1 MYQGIANKTIWVS
14 VRSPRL
20 FDILNG
26 TWTKKYRL
34 LSERQYKHT
43 MNQANT
49 FYSRPVIALMTDFG
63 IGDGDVGVMK
73 AVIAGITPDAHIID
87 ITHNVAP
94 QNVSSGAWILA
105 AGYRYFPNK
114 TVFICVVDP
123 GVGST
128 RGALAL
134 HAGDWYFVGP
144 DNGLFSYIMSEQP
157 IHAAILL
164 TNSSYHLPTVS
175 STFHGRDIFAPV
187 GAYLARGLTDIFY
200 ELGPSVDPALLRRL
214 EVGGVVR
221 DGTTI
226 NAYIVHV
233 DNFGNL
239 ITSIPLTFVPELYT
253 VSHVQI
259 VFKDSGIT
267 VEKLR
272 QYFAEGP
279 DDGQAF
285 IYSDSSGYV
294 GIAVR
299 NGNAAITLGVG
310 FGAPVVLTASEG

>member
-1 MYQGIANKTIWVS
+1 MAQQNFS
-14 VRSPRL
+14 
-20 FDILNG
+20 N
-26 TWTKKYRL
+26 
-34 LSERQYKHT
+34 
-43 MNQANT
+43 
-49 FYSRPVIALMTDFG
+49 SRPIIALMTDFG

-73 AVIAGITPDAHIID
+73 GVIAGITPDVHIID

-105 AGYRYFPNK
+105 AGYRYFPKN
-114 TVFICVVDP
+114 TVFVCVVDP

-128 RGALAL
+128 RGAIAL

-157 IHAAILL
+157 IHAAVLL
-164 TNSSYHLPTVS
+164 ANPSYHLPTVS

-187 GAYLARGLTDIFY
+187 GAYLARRLTDIFY
-200 ELGPSVDPALLRRL
+200 ELGPSVDPAALRRL
-214 EVGGVVR
+214 EVGGAVR

-239 ITSIPLTFVPELYT
+239 ITSIPLTLVPELYT
-253 VSHVQI
+253 VSQAQI
-259 VFKDSGIT
+259 VFKDHGIT

-279 DDGQAF
+279 ADGQAF
-285 IYSDSSGYV
+285 IYADSSGYV
-294 GIAVR
+294 GIAER
-299 NGNAAITLGVG
+299 NGNAAKTLGVG
-310 FGAPVVLTASEG
+310 FGAPLALITSEG

>member
-1 MYQGIANKTIWVS
+1 MTQQNFS
-14 VRSPRL
+14 
-20 FDILNG
+20 N
-26 TWTKKYRL
+26 
-34 LSERQYKHT
+34 
-43 MNQANT
+43 
-49 FYSRPVIALMTDFG
+49 SRPVIALMTDFG

-105 AGYRYFPNK
+105 ASYHYFPKN
-114 TVFICVVDP
+114 TVFICVIDP

-128 RGALAL
+128 REALAL

-144 DNGLFSYIMSEQP
+144 DNGLFSYILSEQP
-157 IHAAILL
+157 IHAAVLL
-164 TNSSYHLPTVS
+164 TNSSYHLSTVS

-200 ELGPSVDPALLRRL
+200 ELGPSVDPDLLRRL
-214 EVGGVVR
+214 EVGGAVR

-226 NAYIVHV
+226 NAHIVHV

-239 ITSIPLTFVPELYT
+239 ITSIPLTLVPELYT
-253 VSHVQI
+253 VSQVQI
-259 VFKDSGIT
+259 IFKNIGIT

-285 IYSDSSGYV
+285 IYGDSSGYV

-299 NGNAAITLGVG
+299 NGNAAKALGVG
-310 FGAPVVLTASEG
+310 FSAPIALITSER

>member
-1 MYQGIANKTIWVS
+1 MTQQNFS
-14 VRSPRL
+14 
-20 FDILNG
+20 N
-26 TWTKKYRL
+26 
-34 LSERQYKHT
+34 
-43 MNQANT
+43 
-49 FYSRPVIALMTDFG
+49 SRPVIALMTDFG

-73 AVIAGITPDAHIID
+73 GVIAGITPDAHIID

-105 AGYRYFPNK
+105 ASYHYFPKN
-114 TVFICVVDP
+114 TVFICVIDP

-157 IHAAILL
+157 IHAAVLL
-164 TNSSYHLPTVS
+164 TNSSYHLSTVS

-200 ELGPSVDPALLRRL
+200 ELGPSVDPDLLRRL
-214 EVGGVVR
+214 EVGGAVR

-226 NAYIVHV
+226 NAHIVHV

-239 ITSIPLTFVPELYT
+239 ITSIPLTLVPELYT
-253 VSHVQI
+253 VSQVQI
-259 VFKDSGIT
+259 IFKNIGIT

-285 IYSDSSGYV
+285 IYGDSSGYV

-299 NGNAAITLGVG
+299 NGNAAKALGVG
-310 FGAPVVLTASEG
+310 FSAPIALITSER

>member
-1 MYQGIANKTIWVS
+1 M
-14 VRSPRL
+14 RL
-20 FDILNG
+20 FDIVNG

-49 FYSRPVIALMTDFG
+49 FYSRPVIALLTDFG

-73 AVIAGITPDAHIID
+73 GVLASITPEAHLID

-105 AGYRYFPNK
+105 AGYNYFPKN
-114 TVFICVVDP
+114 TVFVCVVDP

-128 RGALAL
+128 RGAIAL

-144 DNGLFSYIMSEQP
+144 DNGLFSYVMAEQS
-157 IHAAILL
+157 IHAAVHLA
-164 TNSSYHLPTVS
+164 NSTYHLPTVS

-187 GAYLARGLTDIFY
+187 GAYLARGLTEIFY
-200 ELGPSVDPALLRRL
+200 ELGPSVDPATLRRL
-214 EVGGVVR
+214 EVGGAIR
-221 DGTTI
+221 HGTTI
-226 NAYIVHV
+226 DAHIVHV

-239 ITSIPLTFVPELYT
+239 ITGVPLTLVPELY
-253 VSHVQI
+253 SASQVQI
-259 VFKDSGIT
+259 VFPNAGVT
-267 VEKLR
+267 VDKRR
-272 QYFAEGP
+272 QFFAEGP

-285 IYSDSSGYV
+285 IYGDSSGYL

-299 NGNAAITLGVG
+299 NGDAAKTLGVG
-310 FGAPVVLTASEG
+310 FGAPIALITSVE